1 MKRLLLPFLLICNAP
16 ALAQHLTLSD
26 IFDSPPIVNASIPKP
41 EEVTGVRVGERHWYH
56 YEIVN
61 YLDALA
67 EASPRMVALGEHARS
82 YGGRPLVS
90 YALST
95 SENLAR
101 LDEIKRARS
110 AIIDPEADVDLT
122 TQPAVL
128 HMMYSI
134 HGNEPSGANATPLV
148 AYYLNAVLDDALL
161 AQLEDVVIIFNPML
175 NPDGLDRFAYWSN
188 AHRGV
193 NPSFDSNDREHV
205 QSVPNGRTNYYWFDL
220 NRDWL
225 PHQHPESRGRL
236 ALFHEWKPNVQLDF
250 HEQGSNSNFFF
261 MPGKPERTN
270 PLTPK
275 INQLLTAKIGEYHAA
290 AFDAEGVRY
299 FTEEGYDDF
308 FMGKGS
314 TYPDLFGT
322 VGILF
327 EQPSSRGAGQSTLNG
342 TLTFP
347 FSISNQFRASLSS
360 VKATADLK
368 DELLDYQ
375 RNFYTKQKRS
385 RGHYLASA
393 EGDSTRLQEFV
404 RILKG
409 HQIEVETLVNDVTA
423 EGQLFKAGQAIAI
436 SLDQP
441 QATYL
446 ETLWRAQLEFEEN
459 VFYDVS
465 TWTLPWA
472 FNLSHTREPVRNAK
486 TKALA
491 PSEAGEASAL
501 ARSPIGYLVDWRDA
515 NSPALLYD
523 LLEAGANVRVAKAPF
538 TALTTNEGAVN
549 FGYGTLFVAPELQES
564 IPEAALSLLNE
575 AVSRGLR
582 IYPAASSYTPE
593 GIDLGSRDFDVLS
606 LPNVVLV
613 TGPGTS
619 AYGTGEIWHLL
630 DTRVDMPITMVDSHN
645 LKRLELDRYT
655 HVIMTTP
662 LRAPGAAAQL
672 DAFVK
677 NGGVLWLQGAS
688 TVAWAADEG
697 LTEATWRETPAQR
710 QAAELKRARNNK
722 ASPEIQGA
730 LLPER
735 KPFSTASD
743 EYAFTLVRGAILQGD
758 LDTSHPLGYG
768 YTSSELAVFRTTN
781 RFMNPSSNAYSSPVV
796 YTDSPLLSG
805 YMSDENRT
813 LVANSAGLVVDE
825 RGQGAVVLSLDSPT
839 FRAFW
844 WGTQRLLVNGIF
856 FGDLLEEPR

>member
-1 MKRLLLPFLLICNAP
+1 MKRLLLPLLLIFNAP
-16 ALAQHLTLSD
+16 AFAQSLTLSD
-26 IFDSPPIVNASIPKP
+26 IFDRPPVVNASIPTP

-61 YLDALA
+61 YLNALA

-95 SENLAR
+95 PENLAR

-110 AIIDPEADVDLT
+110 AIINPEADVDLN

-148 AYYLNAVLDDALL
+148 AYYLNAALDDALL

-290 AFDAEGVRY
+290 AFDAEGVRF

-342 TLTFP
+342 ELTFP

-360 VKATADLK
+360 LKATAELK

-375 RNFYTKQKRS
+375 RNFYAKQKRS

-409 HQIEVETLVNDVTA
+409 HQIEVETLANDVTA
-423 EGQLFKAGQAIAI
+423 EGQVFKAGQAIAI
-436 SLDQP
+436 PLDQP

-491 PSEAGEASAL
+491 PSEAGQTLAL
-501 ARSPIGYLVDWRDA
+501 AQSPIGYLVDWRDA

-538 TALTTNEGAVN
+538 TALTTNESAVN

-564 IPEAALSLLNE
+564 IPEAALSRLSE
-575 AVSRGLR
+575 AVSKGLGV
-582 IYPAASSYTPE
+582 YPAASSYTPE

-630 DTRVDMPITMVDSHN
+630 DRRVDMPITMVDSHN
-645 LKRLELDRYT
+645 LKRVELDRYT

-662 LRAPGAAAQL
+662 LRAAGATAQL

-688 TVAWAADEG
+688 TVAWAAGEG

-710 QAAELKRARNNK
+710 QAAELKRTRNNK
-722 ASPEIQGA
+722 ASPEAQGA

-743 EYAFTLVRGAILQGD
+743 EYAFTLVRGAILQGN

-805 YMSDENRT
+805 YMSEENRT

>member
-1 MKRLLLPFLLICNAP
+1 
-16 ALAQHLTLSD
+16 
-26 IFDSPPIVNASIPKP
+26 
-41 EEVTGVRVGERHWYH
+41 
-56 YEIVN
+56 
-61 YLDALA
+61 
-67 EASPRMVALGEHARS
+67 
-82 YGGRPLVS
+82 
-90 YALST
+90 
-95 SENLAR
+95 
-101 LDEIKRARS
+101 
-110 AIIDPEADVDLT
+110 
-122 TQPAVL
+122 
-128 HMMYSI
+128 
-134 HGNEPSGANATPLV
+134 
-148 AYYLNAVLDDALL
+148 
-161 AQLEDVVIIFNPML
+161 
-175 NPDGLDRFAYWSN
+175 
-188 AHRGV
+188 V

-813 LVANSAGLVVDE
+813 LVAKSAGLVVDE

>member
-1 MKRLLLPFLLICNAP
+1 
-16 ALAQHLTLSD
+16 
-26 IFDSPPIVNASIPKP
+26 
-41 EEVTGVRVGERHWYH
+41 
-56 YEIVN
+56 
-61 YLDALA
+61 
-67 EASPRMVALGEHARS
+67 MVALGEHARS

-423 EGQLFKAGQAIAI
+423 EGQFFKAGQAIAI

-619 AYGTGEIWHLL
+619 SYGTGEIWHLL

-677 NGGVLWLQGAS
+677 SGGVLWLQGAS

>member
-1 MKRLLLPFLLICNAP
+1 
-16 ALAQHLTLSD
+16 
-26 IFDSPPIVNASIPKP
+26 
-41 EEVTGVRVGERHWYH
+41 
-56 YEIVN
+56 
-61 YLDALA
+61 
-67 EASPRMVALGEHARS
+67 
-82 YGGRPLVS
+82 
-90 YALST
+90 
-95 SENLAR
+95 
-101 LDEIKRARS
+101 
-110 AIIDPEADVDLT
+110 
-122 TQPAVL
+122 
-128 HMMYSI
+128 
-134 HGNEPSGANATPLV
+134 V

-375 RNFYTKQKRS
+375 RNFYAKKTRS

-677 NGGVLWLQGAS
+677 SGGVLWLQGAS